1 MGDVD
6 ERVAAWRGVLMAQ
19 HRVVRAIEAD
29 LAAAAMIPLSV
40 YDVLLVLNSAPDR
53 CLRMQDLGE
62 RVVLSRS
69 RVSRLVDDLEAD
81 GLIERRPDPS
91 DGRAT
96 LACLTPTGRAA
107 FRRAA
112 PVYLRGIER
121 HFTAVLTDAERQT
134 IARGLQRVVDH
145 HDQRAAG

>member
-1 MGDVD
+1 MGDID
-6 ERVAAWRGVLMAQ
+6 DRVAAWRGVLMAQ

-29 LAAAAMIPLSV
+29 LAAAGVIPLTV
-40 YDVLLVLNSAPDR
+40 YDVLLELNSAPGR
-53 CLRMQDLGE
+53 CLRMQQLGQ

-81 GLIERRPDPS
+81 GLVERRPDPD

-96 LACLTPTGRAA
+96 LACLTPKGHHA

-112 PVYLRGIER
+112 PMYLRGIEQ
-121 HFTAVLTDAERQT
+121 HFTALLTDDERRT

-145 HDQRAAG
+145 HDQGAPR

>member
-1 MGDVD
+1 MGDID
-6 ERVAAWRGVLMAQ
+6 DRVAAWRGVLMAQ

-29 LAAAAMIPLSV
+29 LAAAGVIPLTV
-40 YDVLLVLNSAPDR
+40 YDVLLELNSAPCR
-53 CLRMQDLGE
+53 CLRMQQLGQQ
-62 RVVLSRS
+62 VVLSRS

-81 GLIERRPDPS
+81 GLVERRPDPD

-96 LACLTPTGRAA
+96 LACLTPKGHHA

-112 PVYLRGIER
+112 PTYLRGIEQ
-121 HFTAVLTDAERQT
+121 HFTALLTDDERRT

-145 HDQRAAG
+145 HDQGAQR

>member
-6 ERVAAWRGVLMAQ
+6 ERVAAWREVLMAQ

-29 LAAAAMIPLSV
+29 LAAAGLIPLSV

-81 GLIERRPDPS
+81 GLVARRPDPS

-121 HFTAVLTDAERQT
+121 HFTALLTDAERQT

>member
-1 MGDVD
+1 MDDVD
-6 ERVAAWRGVLMAQ
+6 DRVAAWRGVLMAQ

-29 LAAAAMIPLSV
+29 LAAAGMIPLSV
-40 YDVLLVLNSAPDR
+40 YDVLLELNSAPGR
-53 CLRMQDLGE
+53 RLRMQDLGE

-81 GLIERRPDPS
+81 GLVERLPDPD

-96 LACLTPTGRAA
+96 LACLTPRGRHA

-121 HFTAVLTDAERQT
+121 HFTALLTDAERRT
-134 IARGLQRVVDH
+134 IASGLQRVVDH
-145 HDQRAAG
+145 HDQAAPR

>member
-121 HFTAVLTDAERQT
+121 HFTALLTDAERQT